1 MKDRSSNRLLYE
13 QVADRLTG
21 LIERGTYRP
30 DERIPSIREMSR
42 QQGISIST
50 VIMAYQL
57 LEDRDL
63 IESHPQSGYYVR
75 RSNSKR
81 LPEPEISTPGLDP
94 CQVSLNQL
102 VMMVLND
109 TLNPNLVK
117 LGAALPNIELL
128 PAEKINQIIA
138 SLARRLNNA
147 AHQYKFLPGLEE
159 LRVQIARRTATYGCS
174 LSPNDIIITSGGTEA
189 IGICLRAA
197 CQPGDIV
204 AIETPMYFGT
214 LQTLEVLGVRV
225 LEIPT
230 HPRDGISLGAL
241 QFAIE
246 HNPVRAV
253 LVISNFN
260 NPLGSCIPDDRKKEM
275 VELLKRHDI
284 PLIENDVSGEIY
296 FSEKRPTVAKAFDDK
311 GLVMLCSSFSKDI
324 SPDLRVGWAAPGRYR
339 NQVEWLKF
347 ANTISTSTLA
357 QMVVTE
363 FLETG
368 SYDRHLRR
376 IRREYARNV
385 TMMSQAVM
393 RYFPPGT
400 RVTRPSGGFVMWV
413 QLPETVDALEL
424 YKLALIGGIAI
435 APGQLFSPTYQFPNF
450 IRLNAA
456 EWTYTTERALERL
469 GEMVTEVMRMPVSF

>member
-1 MKDRSSNRLLYE
+1 MKDHPSYTLLYE
-13 QVADRLTG
+13 QVTDRISG

-30 DERIPSIREMSR
+30 GERIPSIREMSR
-42 QQGISIST
+42 QQGVSIST

-63 IESHPQSGYYVR
+63 IESRPQSGYYVR
-75 RSNSKR
+75 HANSGR
-81 LPEPEISTPGLDP
+81 LPEPETSTPGLDP

-128 PAEKINQIIA
+128 PTEKINRIIA
-138 SLARRLNNA
+138 SLARRANIA
-147 AHQYKFLPGLEE
+147 THQYQFLPGLEK
-159 LRVQIARRTATYGCS
+159 LRSQIARRAATYGCS
-174 LSPNDIIITSGGTEA
+174 LSPHDIIITSGGTEA
-189 IGICLRAA
+189 IGLCLRAA
-197 CQPGDIV
+197 CNPGDIV

-214 LQTLEVLGVRV
+214 LQTLEALNLRV

-246 HNPVRAV
+246 HNPIRAV

-260 NPLGSCIPDDRKKEM
+260 NPLGSCIPDERKKEL
-275 VELLKRHDI
+275 VELLNRYDI

-296 FSEKRPTVAKAFDDK
+296 FSEKRPTVAKAFDEKD
-311 GLVMLCSSFSKDI
+311 LVMLCSSFSKDI

-339 NQVEWLKF
+339 DRVEMLKF
-347 ANTISTSTLA
+347 ASTISTSALA

-368 SYDRHLRR
+368 NYDRHLRR

-385 TMMSQAVM
+385 TLMSQAVTH
-393 RYFPPGT
+393 YFPPGT

-413 QLPETVDALEL
+413 QLPESLDSLEL
-424 YKLALIGGIAI
+424 YKLALKGGIAL

-456 EWTYTTERALERL
+456 EWTYSTERALEQL
-469 GEMVTEVMRMPVSF
+469 GEMVAELMRNPANA